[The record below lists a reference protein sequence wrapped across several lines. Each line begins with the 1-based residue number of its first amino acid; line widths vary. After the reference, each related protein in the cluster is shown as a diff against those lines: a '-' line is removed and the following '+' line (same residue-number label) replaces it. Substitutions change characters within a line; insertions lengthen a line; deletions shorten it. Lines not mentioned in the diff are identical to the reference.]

1 MTRAVRILAVTVAVA
16 AAAVAA
22 WLHFGLEA
30 RSLTDVRSTTPPHL
44 PERQTAMAVPT
55 VLVTVHRRAAWQDA
69 AAIVLLVAGLGTSVT
84 LLHQATAGAPAR
96 GGRS

>member
-1 MTRAVRILAVTVAVA
+1 
-16 AAAVAA
+16 
-22 WLHFGLEA
+22 
-30 RSLTDVRSTTPPHL
+30 
-44 PERQTAMAVPT
+44 MAVPT